1 MSRKFVHERFL
12 TQSLPI
18 VLSYKIQLTGA
29 TAGVCYGAFQW
40 AYYPD
45 RFTYGHKG
53 TVLPGPARGID
64 YLKMNVMRP
73 AVYFSLIGITFAA
86 VEGFMEE
93 VRGNKSLVKDPW
105 NTAVAGFASGMVMGG
120 FYTRRLDV
128 ASMTGLGIGLLM
140 GAIEFNG
147 PSLIADAKTQK
158 ERMFSEK
165 VPVKFEES
173 KELAGLKEKYP
184 AYKDL

>member
-1 MSRKFVHERFL
+1 M
-12 TQSLPI
+12 
-18 VLSYKIQLTGA
+18 
-29 TAGVCYGAFQW
+29 
-40 AYYPD
+40 
-45 RFTYGHKG
+45 
-53 TVLPGPARGID
+53 LPGPARGID

-158 ERMFSEK
+158 ESCSMPRK
-165 VPVKFEES
+165 KKES
-173 KELAGLKEKYP
+173 QKSVVRTV
-184 AYKDL
+184 